1 MRHPKIRFHIPAWA
15 AIVYITTSVCLIP
28 WTLYLYDTLRAHHV
42 VRHWDVIWLG
52 VDAALAVCL
61 LATGVTALKKSLWV
75 VMAATLTGGLLLMDA
90 WFDVMSARPGPEL
103 VQAVFAALLLELPLA
118 AASFY
123 LAHLT
128 LKQAYGNRR

>member
-1 MRHPKIRFHIPAWA
+1 MRRPKLHFHIPTWA
-15 AIVYITTSVCLIP
+15 ATIYITAAIILVP
-28 WTLYLYDTLRAHHV
+28 WTLFLYDTLRAHHV

-52 VDAALAVCL
+52 VDAALVVCL
-61 LATGVTALKKSLWV
+61 LSTGLAALKKSLWI
-75 VMAATLTGGLLLMDA
+75 VMAATLTGGLLVMDA

-103 VQAVFAALLLELPLA
+103 AQAIAAALLLELPLA

-128 LKQAYGNRR
+128 LKQAYRE